1 MKYDLHVHTS
11 RYSLCAVSSPE
22 AVCRTAI
29 RRGLTGIA
37 LTEHDVW
44 WPAAE
49 YEELRRAFPE
59 LVIFNGAE
67 YAVPEGHFL
76 VFLPDPGDRLP
87 LFPDL
92 PSLASEV
99 RRWGGV
105 LIWAHP
111 FRYDR
116 NPPHWLSQVL
126 PDAMELASTNMSAA
140 VQAMAR
146 HTAAQWQIPALR
158 NSDAHR
164 ADSIGVYYNEIPALL
179 EDNCGLVSYL
189 KTASPFHIQ
198 EDSF

>member
-11 RYSLCAVSSPE
+11 RYSACAISSPE

-29 RRGLTGIA
+29 KQGLTGIA

-59 LVIFNGAE
+59 LSIFNGVE

-76 VFLPDPGDRLP
+76 VFLPDAKDCLP
-87 LFPDL
+87 FFPDL
-92 PSLASEV
+92 LRLGAEA
-99 RRWGGV
+99 RRRGGV

-116 NPPHWLSQVL
+116 NPPVWLARL
-126 PDAMELASTNMSAA
+126 CPDAMELASTNMSSA
-140 VQAMAR
+140 VQALAR
-146 HTAAQWQIPALR
+146 QIAAKWRIPGLT
-158 NSDAHR
+158 NSDAHQAASVGR
-164 ADSIGVYYNEIPALL
+164 YFNEIPVLL
-179 EDNCGLVSYL
+179 RDNRDLVGYL
-189 KTASPFHIQ
+189 KSTGPVPS
-198 EDSF
+198 